1 MYLPPNEITQVIETI
16 IIDDLLKG
24 EYAFLLYHDNNAD
37 VEMNRILLGIPKEPF
52 AFSNNVEP
60 KLSKPTFEECKF
72 SFEGNLVLLVRLGF
86 FNYKMNCFK
95 RIYLAYK

>member
-1 MYLPPNEITQVIETI
+1 
-16 IIDDLLKG
+16 
-24 EYAFLLYHDNNAD
+24 
-37 VEMNRILLGIPKEPF
+37 LLGIPKEPF